1 MVSEMKEH
9 KKRKKNHGFTLV
21 EVLVAAAI
29 LSVMVT
35 PILSSFVAIAR
46 VNAKAR
52 RRLSATTIANGVMES
67 VKGFSLADVS
77 KQCNNSASGFH
88 VIAGFTGTASEIGGA
103 SYSGGTFTPKD
114 SGVYEFSMVGVVM
127 DGTTYDVR
135 LKYTKNET
143 NTKAA
148 VTGVLDAHGAEI
160 AGLTTENILG
170 PMEVRLLT
178 YYDVEIKV
186 YNGGAGTSSTPLAV
200 ITGSKADYTMATPTG
215 D

>member
-1 MVSEMKEH
+1 MVKRMTMKH
-9 KKRKKNHGFTLV
+9 KKRKRNHGFTLV

-29 LSVMVT
+29 LSLMVT

-46 VNAKAR
+46 VNAKSR

-77 KQCNNSASGFH
+77 KQCNDPSSGFH
-88 VIAGFTGTASEIGGA
+88 VIAGFSGTVSELGGA

-114 SGVYEFSMVGVVM
+114 SGVYEFSMNGVSM

-135 LKYTKNET
+135 LKYTRNDT
-143 NTKAA
+143 STKSA
-148 VTGVLDAHGAEI
+148 VTGVLDEHGNEI
-160 AGLTTENILG
+160 SGLTTESILG
-170 PMEVRLLT
+170 AMEVKVLT
-178 YYDVEIKV
+178 YYDVEINV
-186 YNGGAGTSSTPLAV
+186 YNAGTTSKPLAT

-215 D
+215 P